1 MAVWSFQISQGSVAT
16 HVKTDVEIIA
26 TIPAIFSLKIRQ
38 CKNSGSRLSF
48 DEVLARRQRGCF
60 YESSGGVDGVLVALT
75 GWSRPACSRNMMTYH
90 FRWPPAK
97 PSVKSTAAGQR
108 STQPQCS
115 TVYASIMTHVCVL
128 HINVQFSSTRTVQP
142 VATCRQSP
150 YLHKPAIVKLLL
162 LIYSFQFSL
171 HSVQQ
176 PRPASRR

>member
-1 MAVWSFQISQGSVAT
+1 M
-16 HVKTDVEIIA
+16 
-26 TIPAIFSLKIRQ
+26 SL
-38 CKNSGSRLSF
+38 
-48 DEVLARRQRGCF
+48 
-60 YESSGGVDGVLVALT
+60 DGVLVALT

-128 HINVQFSSTRTVQP
+128 HINVQFLSTRPVQP

-150 YLHKPAIVKLLL
+150 SLVSQLLSSCCYLFTVSNSGLL
-162 LIYSFQFSL
+162 
-171 HSVQQ
+171 SVQQ